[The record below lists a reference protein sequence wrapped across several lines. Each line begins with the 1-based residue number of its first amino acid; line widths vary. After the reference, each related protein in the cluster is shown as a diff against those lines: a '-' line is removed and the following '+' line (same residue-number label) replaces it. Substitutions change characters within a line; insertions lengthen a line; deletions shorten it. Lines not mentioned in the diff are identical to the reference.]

1 MKKTLKELLYV
12 FGLMFCLILSCGL
25 VGLVI
30 LDFEYVAPWI
40 FLTPFIWFFSTKKA
54 IDIMVKLSKDRRK
67 ELDFEIY
74 NTENVLLELHYTK
87 REWLPFKKAQKKNI
101 NKLMLKSS
109 IWILVTLL
117 LVGIIAFEELSV
129 ALVLLNFAIIMIIS
143 VFKIAYKPIF
153 DDYRSFSNNYVV
165 KFYLQGLTV
174 NNKNYI
180 YNKYVGLDNS
190 FKIKDLKTQV
200 EEGQLFLNIS
210 YLAEA
215 YFQGSLDMHS
225 GDLRAT
231 LNLKIPLA
239 EHHKVDIEKLK
250 VAYNI
255 V

>member
-40 FLTPFIWFFSTKKA
+40 FLTPFIWFFSTK
-54 IDIMVKLSKDRRK
+54 
-67 ELDFEIY
+67 
-74 NTENVLLELHYTK
+74 K